1 MSDLEL
7 LHNQEE
13 IINEDNEL
21 VISEESAEI
30 ISDILSEN
38 DKAQSVEEIEEI
50 KDKLYSYDNLPNAL
64 VHLVEGY
71 LDYSKE
77 VILERALPN
86 IDGFKPSQR
95 RILYAMKYLERDN
108 DLTKDLTKCAGI
120 AGTTMKIHPHGD
132 ASIYD
137 TMVRM
142 TDCALYLNT
151 PFIKGKGS
159 FGHVFSTDEKAAASR
174 YTECMFTDIAKECF
188 RGMNGIE
195 MIPSYDNKLKE
206 PLLLPVSYPS
216 ILCNTSQGI
225 AVGIS
230 TNIPSFNFHE
240 VNKATIEYI
249 KTGEIKKALAPDFTT
264 GGSYI
269 LNEHELKKLMETGNA
284 KIKLRGKWHI
294 EGKIIVIDE
303 IPYYT
308 TERNQKCR

>member
-108 DLTKDLTKCAGI
+108 DLMILINAL
-120 AGTTMKIHPHGD
+120 
-132 ASIYD
+132 
-137 TMVRM
+137 
-142 TDCALYLNT
+142 DCYIEDSGAEYSSHFSVLN
-151 PFIKGKGS
+151 
-159 FGHVFSTDEKAAASR
+159 
-174 YTECMFTDIAKECF
+174 
-188 RGMNGIE
+188 E
-195 MIPSYDNKLKE
+195 MIKNGRCK
-206 PLLLPVSYPS
+206 
-216 ILCNTSQGI
+216 
-225 AVGIS
+225 
-230 TNIPSFNFHE
+230 
-240 VNKATIEYI
+240 
-249 KTGEIKKALAPDFTT
+249 
-264 GGSYI
+264 
-269 LNEHELKKLMETGNA
+269 
-284 KIKLRGKWHI
+284 
-294 EGKIIVIDE
+294 DE
-303 IPYYT
+303 
-308 TERNQKCR
+308 